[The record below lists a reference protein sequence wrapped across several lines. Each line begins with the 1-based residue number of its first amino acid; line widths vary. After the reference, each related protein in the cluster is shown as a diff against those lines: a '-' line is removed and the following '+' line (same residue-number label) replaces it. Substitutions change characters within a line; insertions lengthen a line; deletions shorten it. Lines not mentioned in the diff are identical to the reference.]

1 MIDLKNNKISKIK
14 DIQLDTKKENII
26 VWLDFDAYSYIN
38 FGIIIELAKLDKYD
52 FIGVVTTKQDMSFFE
67 NQKIIPFKK
76 IIYYPN
82 CYINKKNYNIENLK
96 NFEKKFGL
104 NLWMD
109 IFSERSFYKYW
120 TDFHKFS
127 KEEIYSIVE
136 NSILFFINILNEYK
150 PKLVLTQHIGENI
163 SNLLLY
169 KIAKNLNFKT
179 LMPVPVH
186 MHNKI
191 VISNNLVGREISD
204 EYKKLIKEFSNT
216 LKDYDEKFIK
226 EQSFF
231 ETINLQFSYSNAN
244 RNLFQK
250 FNHYINRL
258 FNEPEPI
265 YKNLG
270 KTKWNIIK
278 FKIRNYFEIKKREKF
293 LSKNSEKNIKNE
305 KFLYFPLQSEP
316 EAKSLTT
323 TPFYVNQ
330 ITLIENIAK
339 SIPINFT
346 LYVKEHPIQK
356 MKFWRS
362 VEDYKKICNIPNVK
376 LIHPD
381 IDSQILISKSQGLIS
396 VLGSTGFETLFYKKP
411 VILFGEDYYDEVSM
425 VTKIHSFLELNE
437 KIKYALNN
445 YKFNN
450 KEMNVLIQSFENQ
463 TLSVPYFS
471 ILKDGIVISS
481 IQRIENDFNLTIKNF
496 EKYFETH
503 KQYFQVI
510 ANEIYS
516 KI

>member
-1 MIDLKNNKISKIK
+1 
-14 DIQLDTKKENII
+14 
-26 VWLDFDAYSYIN
+26 
-38 FGIIIELAKLDKYD
+38 
-52 FIGVVTTKQDMSFFE
+52 
-67 NQKIIPFKK
+67 
-76 IIYYPN
+76 
-82 CYINKKNYNIENLK
+82 
-96 NFEKKFGL
+96 
-104 NLWMD
+104 
-109 IFSERSFYKYW
+109 
-120 TDFHKFS
+120 
-127 KEEIYSIVE
+127 
-136 NSILFFINILNEYK
+136 
-150 PKLVLTQHIGENI
+150 
-163 SNLLLY
+163 
-169 KIAKNLNFKT
+169 
-179 LMPVPVH
+179 
-186 MHNKI
+186 
-191 VISNNLVGREISD
+191 
-204 EYKKLIKEFSNT
+204 
-216 LKDYDEKFIK
+216 
-226 EQSFF
+226 
-231 ETINLQFSYSNAN
+231 
-244 RNLFQK
+244 
-250 FNHYINRL
+250 
-258 FNEPEPI
+258 
-265 YKNLG
+265 
-270 KTKWNIIK
+270 
-278 FKIRNYFEIKKREKF
+278 
-293 LSKNSEKNIKNE
+293 
-305 KFLYFPLQSEP
+305 
-316 EAKSLTT
+316 
-323 TPFYVNQ
+323 
-330 ITLIENIAK
+330 
-339 SIPINFT
+339 
-346 LYVKEHPIQK
+346 